1 MKVRRILTTAAAVAV
16 ATLLCA
22 GGAWAQAANDT
33 FAVVPFEFD
42 PGNLGH
48 VSGKWIHGLGVPS
61 DAIAPVDAN
70 DPKNDG
76 LLLGK
81 SEPTSDFAAS
91 GAKLVGLQNNLILSE
106 IGWDVRDGSHC
117 GAGAPR
123 FNVTT
128 TDGDVHFI
136 GCNSPAPISTT
147 VPAPGWQ
154 RFRYD
159 PAAAF
164 PPIASPVSSISIVF
178 DEGTDQGTGY
188 AIIDN
193 IDVNGTAVGH

>member
-1 MKVRRILTTAAAVAV
+1 MRFRGILFTAAAVAIG
-16 ATLLCA
+16 TLLCT
-22 GGAWAQAANDT
+22 GGAQAQTDKSN

-42 PGNLGH
+42 PNHIGL
-48 VSGKWIHGLGVPS
+48 VSGKWIQGLGVPV
-61 DAIAPVDAN
+61 DAVPPVDES
-70 DPKNDG
+70 DPQNDG
-76 LLLGK
+76 LILGK
-81 SEPTSDFAAS
+81 GEATADFAAS
-91 GAKLVGLQNNLILSE
+91 GAKLVGLPNDLLLSE

-128 TDGDVHFI
+128 TDGVVHFI
-136 GCNSPAPISTT
+136 GCNSPAPSSST
-147 VPAPGWQ
+147 VPAAGWH

-159 PAAAF
+159 PGAAF
-164 PPIASPVSSISIVF
+164 PPITSPVRSISIVF

-193 IDVNGTAVGH
+193 VDVNGTPVGN